1 MSSKRLL
8 PLRVDARGRLR
19 RHDRLVGRAASRT
32 GASPQ
37 AAHILHE
44 PPSWVVELIGTING
58 PRAVTVERAYLNAWF
73 DTYLRR
79 RSSPLLIG
87 PSPRYPEVVFAD
99 PSPAT

>member
-1 MSSKRLL
+1 M
-8 PLRVDARGRLR
+8 
-19 RHDRLVGRAASRT
+19 
-32 GASPQ
+32 
-37 AAHILHE
+37 
-44 PPSWVVELIGTING
+44 ELIGTING